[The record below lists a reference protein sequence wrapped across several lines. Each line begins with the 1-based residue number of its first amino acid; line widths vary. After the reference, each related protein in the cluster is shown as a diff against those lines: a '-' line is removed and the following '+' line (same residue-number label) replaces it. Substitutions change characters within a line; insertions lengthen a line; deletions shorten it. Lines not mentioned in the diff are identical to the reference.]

1 MIDIKHGVYNCL
13 TGQYDF
19 VESQNVVASK
29 IVENALALYFF
40 QTNGHHYY
48 CANVNGQGH
57 EYENGEE
64 SFGTEI
70 PAEVLDAYVNKTNE
84 NL

>member
-1 MIDIKHGVYNCL
+1 MMQVKHGVLNCL

-19 VESQNVVASK
+19 LDSKDAVASK
-29 IVENALALYFF
+29 ICENALALYFY

-48 CANVNGQGH
+48 CANVDENGH
-57 EYENGEE
+57 EFKNGEE
-64 SFGTEI
+64 IFGTEI
-70 PAEVLDAYVNKTNE
+70 PVDILNAYVNKTNE